1 MTLCDLCF
9 EKATV
14 KRFYKTPSTYVFCPN
29 HAQGFK
35 IGILE
40 EIPLDQDQEGVGKN

>member
-9 EKATV
+9 ERATV

-40 EIPLDQDQEGVGKN
+40 EIPLDENREGVKN

>member
-1 MTLCDLCF
+1 MSLCDLCF
-9 EKATV
+9 ERAII
-14 KRFYKTPSTYVFCPN
+14 KRTYKTPSTYLFCKN

-40 EIPLDQDQEGVGKN
+40 EITLDENQEGVGKN